1 MKLSIKYKIF
11 ALAFLLIGNIYAQD
25 SFILNYEDVDI
36 KKVTQDILL
45 NSQKKQ
51 SF

>member
-1 MKLSIKYKIF
+1 MKLNIKYKIL
-11 ALAFLLIGNIYAQD
+11 ALTFLLIGYIDAQD

-36 KKVTQDILL
+36 KKLPKTLL